1 MLRVLN
7 PKATIACSVLLSHLF
22 KVVQQDIVR
31 FVPDSMDRALK
42 AGFVGIFYILLEF
55 AFRDIV
61 VHHQPGAVGRVA
73 ERLEEQRGRRAKRTV
88 HKSLQSS
95 EPQPLVTL
103 TLSSNLVRLSLP
115 LTHRSSSIDPNR

>member
-61 VHHQPGAVGRVA
+61 VHHQPGGVGRVA
-73 ERLEEQRGRRAKRTV
+73 ERLEEQAGRESQRTC
-88 HKSLQSS
+88 
-95 EPQPLVTL
+95 PY
-103 TLSSNLVRLSLP
+103 TLSVPRASTTRHLDLVEQSCP
-115 LTHRSSSIDPNR
+115 PVASIDS